1 MDDGILVEKA
11 DVLGDEPME
20 DKVYVKKLIIATPL
34 TDNHRIEFVSVS
46 SNNKDFKDVN
56 PNDMRIN
63 IFGKTFNTWTNVFI
77 TEASDTMI
85 DIITNKLFKK

>member
-1 MDDGILVEKA
+1 MDKGILVEKA

-46 SNNKDFKDVN
+46 SKNKDFKDVN

-63 IFGKTFNTWTNVFI
+63 IFGKTFKTWTNVFI

-85 DIITNKLFKK
+85 TIITNKLFKK

>member
-1 MDDGILVEKA
+1 MDKGILVEKA
-11 DVLGDEPME
+11 DVLGDEPIE

-63 IFGKTFNTWTNVFI
+63 IFGKAFNTWSNVFI

-85 DIITNKLFKK
+85 DIVTNKLFKK

>member
-1 MDDGILVEKA
+1 MDKGILVEKA

-63 IFGKTFNTWTNVFI
+63 IFGKTFNAWTNVFI

-85 DIITNKLFKK
+85 NIITNKLFKK